1 MFVHEF
7 ALLIAIAEPFAIL
20 FCVHAG
26 LWASGERDTLIL
38 PVVREYPRIE
48 IVDTEEMDAPAPMPT
63 IPQNQPDYRLA
74 A

>member
-7 ALLIAIAEPFAIL
+7 ALLIAIAEPLAIL
-20 FCVHAG
+20 CCMHAG
-26 LWASGERDTLIL
+26 LWASGERETLIL

-48 IVDTEEMDAPAPMPT
+48 IVDTEAMEAPAPLPT
-63 IPQNQPDYRLA
+63 IPQDDEYRLA